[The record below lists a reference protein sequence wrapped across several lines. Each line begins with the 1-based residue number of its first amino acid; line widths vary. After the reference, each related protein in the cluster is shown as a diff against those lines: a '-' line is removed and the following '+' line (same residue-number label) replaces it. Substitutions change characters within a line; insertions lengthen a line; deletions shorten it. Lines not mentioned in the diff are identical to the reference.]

1 MSQPISIKNAKTRA
15 FKLATFEDGIW
26 EIYLGTFFTLLSL
39 YSISRKLLGPV
50 INAILF
56 LGVILT
62 LVSIAW
68 LAKKRVIQP
77 RVGFVKFAPGTKRV
91 IRTANLITWGLV
103 IFTFILM
110 ILGSNQ
116 LIKGSTWG
124 NLPEWAADF
133 GIDLLFALIILGIFS
148 LIAYVIGAPR
158 FYGYGLLLGG
168 GNYTSAVLM
177 VNRQASFQWPTA
189 LAGLIITASGVY
201 IFKKFIRSYPVER
214 ESVHG

>member
-1 MSQPISIKNAKTRA
+1 MSQPLSIKNAETRA

-26 EIYLGTFFTLLSL
+26 EIYLGTYFTLMSL

-50 INAILF
+50 INAILV

-62 LVSIAW
+62 LVGIAW
-68 LAKKRVIQP
+68 LAKKRVTQP
-77 RVGFVKFAPGTKRV
+77 RVGFVKFSPGTKRV
-91 IRTANLITWGLV
+91 IRKANLITWGLV

-116 LIKGSTWG
+116 LIKGSTWY

-133 GIDLLFALIILGIFS
+133 GIDLVFALIILGIFS

-168 GNYTSAVLM
+168 GNYTTAVLL
-177 VNRQASFQWPTA
+177 VNHQASFQWPTA
-189 LAGLIITASGVY
+189 LAGLIITASGIY
-201 IFKKFIRSYPVER
+201 ILTKFIRSYPIAR
-214 ESVHG
+214 ETIHG